1 MKRLQIRKWIS
12 VLFLVLLSL
21 TLGLVFLS
29 GGLVLADSPLED
41 PPAPILAKLD
51 PLLPPDGAL
60 SPQNIGSA
68 ATGIFYPSDDAPV
81 QQGAPNSTDPN
92 NFYLGAGYYSGI
104 PSVGADGL
112 VRSYIRF
119 DLSSLPANSIISSA
133 TLRLYQAGGADF
145 PDQNRTV
152 TLYRVTSSWNEATIT
167 WNNKPAFAEAIGSV
181 TTTYDFSGW
190 LTVEGMALTDLV
202 RGWANGSTDNYGLV
216 AIGPES
222 IQGIYRVFA
231 SGETANSPELQINYL
246 PPAPPVLDASPG
258 TFSFQTA
265 SSEPPFNPSIQI
277 SNVTGNSL
285 DWTATKVGSAS
296 WLTLNSPSGTGV
308 TSTNPANLSLTINPA
323 GLTPGSYTE
332 QILINSITSN
342 VENSPLTTTV
352 NLEVFSQ
359 LSKIYLPTIVKSGAG
374 GSSAPRVVALI
385 IGIDDYEALGPAP
398 ISGNLPEEWG
408 FDLKHSGH
416 DADDVFD
423 VTTSEFG
430 GPPGSLVAI
439 RLGDTHK
446 TDTIQSNSV
455 IPATRANIVAAFGTV
470 DQLEN
475 EDTLVII
482 YYSGHGG
489 QNPDQNGDES
499 DGLDEFIAASDT
511 DVVPGAFIDIL
522 TDDDLQVLLANLES
536 EHILIVIDSCFSGGL
551 TGAAIETTEMGDL
564 RPRGLVSPFT
574 SSSISAQADMSEIAG
589 PGRLVI
595 TGGTGDQL
603 TWESD
608 SLQNGVFTYHFLQA
622 WQDALHDTNQ
632 NGYISAEE
640 AYWFSRDVTD
650 EFIFNA
656 QGVHQNPAINDQY
669 FGQVELR

>member
-1 MKRLQIRKWIS
+1 MKRLQIRKWTS

-29 GGLVLADSPLED
+29 GGLVLADGPFEGPPTQILE
-41 PPAPILAKLD
+41 KLD
-51 PLLPPDGAL
+51 PLLPHDEAL
-60 SPQNIGSA
+60 SPQNIGTA

-92 NFYLGAGYYSGI
+92 NFYLGAGYYNS
-104 PSVGADGL
+104 SSLWANGL

-145 PDQNRTV
+145 PGQNRTV
-152 TLYRVTSSWNEATIT
+152 TLYRVTGSWNEATIT
-167 WNNKPAFAEAIGSV
+167 WNNKPVFAEAIGSV

-190 LTVEGMALTDLV
+190 LMIDLTNLV
-202 RGWANGSTDNYGLV
+202 SDWVDGSTNNYGLV

-222 IQGIYRVFA
+222 IQGVYRAFA
-231 SGETANSPELQINYL
+231 SGETANSPELQVNYL

-258 TFSFQTA
+258 IFSFQTA

-308 TSTNPANLSLTINPA
+308 TPTNPANLSLTINPA
-323 GLTPGSYTE
+323 GLTLGSYTE
-332 QILINSITSN
+332 QILINSNTSS

-359 LSKIYLPTIVKSGAG
+359 LSTIYLPTIVKSGAG
-374 GSSAPRVVALI
+374 GSSTPRVVALI
-385 IGIDDYEALGPAP
+385 IGIDDYEVLGPAPAP

-408 FDLKHSGH
+408 YDLNDSGY
-416 DADDVFD
+416 DADDAVD
-423 VTTSEFG
+423 VITSEFG
-430 GPPGSLVAI
+430 GAPGNMVI
-439 RLGDTHK
+439 IQLGDTHK
-446 TDTIQSNSV
+446 TDTIKSNSV

-489 QNPDQNGDES
+489 QNPDQTTGGDET
-499 DGLDEFIAASDT
+499 DGFDEFIAASDT
-511 DVVPGAFIDIL
+511 DVDSSGFVNIL

-536 EHILIVIDSCFSGGL
+536 KHILIIIDSCFSGGL
-551 TGAAIETTEMGDL
+551 TGAAIATTEMGDL
-564 RPRGLVSPFT
+564 RPRGLVSPFA
-574 SSSISAQADMSEIAG
+574 SSSISAQAGISEIAG

-640 AYWFSRDVTD
+640 AYWFSRDAAD
-650 EFIFNA
+650 EFIFTA
-656 QGVHQNPAINDQY
+656 QSVHQNPAINDQY